1 MAENDEKTD
10 SIPEKTEEETE
21 NKDEMNRE
29 ITLITECVKA
39 ADTKMI
45 QS

>member
-1 MAENDEKTD
+1 
-10 SIPEKTEEETE
+10 
-21 NKDEMNRE
+21 MNRE